1 MAPDWTGASA
11 ALTRAERIL
20 VVTHLEP
27 DGDAIGSLLGLAY
40 GLRSLGKDVTAAVDG
55 GVPAFLG
62 FLPGAGE
69 VRSKLDEGS
78 WDLLISTDASD
89 ESRSG
94 EVGRYGM
101 SNSRTVVNL
110 DHHATNTYFGDIHL
124 VAPEAV
130 SATELVYLW
139 WKHLG
144 VTFDSAV
151 AQALLLGLV
160 TDTLGFRTSNVN
172 AGTLKIAQELMSAG
186 ASLTEIT
193 ARTLDRR
200 TYAELNLW
208 KHALPSV
215 EMAGQVLHATVRQN
229 DLIAL
234 GLEDATDVGLV
245 SFLIQVE
252 EAMIA
257 VVFKEKSEDE
267 IKISM
272 RSKRGFDV
280 AQVALMLG
288 GGGHAQASGA
298 TVRGAL
304 EDVRERVL
312 DLLQQAV
319 QSGSLRIV

>member
-1 MAPDWTGASA
+1 MMLDWVGANA
-11 ALTRAERIL
+11 ALDAAARIL

-27 DGDAIGSLLGLAY
+27 DGDAIGSLLGLVY

-62 FLPGAGE
+62 FLPGVDE
-69 VRSKLDEGS
+69 VQSKLGEGD
-78 WDLLISTDASD
+78 WDLMISTDASD
-89 ESRSG
+89 EGRSG
-94 EVGRYGM
+94 DVGRYGM
-101 SNSRTVVNL
+101 AHSRVVVNL

-130 SATELVYLW
+130 SATEVVYQW
-139 WKHLG
+139 WRNRDVVIAPH
-144 VTFDSAV
+144 V

-172 AGTLKIAQELMSAG
+172 TGTLRIAQELMNAG

-200 TYAELNLW
+200 TFDELNLW
-208 KHALPSV
+208 KRALPSA
-215 EMAGQVLHATVRQN
+215 EMAGQVLHATVHQS
-229 DLIAL
+229 DLIDL
-234 GLEDATDVGLV
+234 GLEDTTDAGLV
-245 SFLIQVE
+245 SLLIQVE

-257 VVFKEKSEDE
+257 VVFKEKSADE

-280 AQVALMLG
+280 AQVAQMLG
-288 GGGHAQASGA
+288 GGGHTQASGA
-298 TVRGAL
+298 TVRGTL
-304 EDVRERVL
+304 EDVRGLVL
-312 DLLQQAV
+312 DLLNQAA

>member
-1 MAPDWTGASA
+1 MAPDWAGASA
-11 ALTRAERIL
+11 ALSTAERVL

-27 DGDAIGSLLGLAY
+27 DGDAIGSLLGLMC

-62 FLPGAGE
+62 FLPGTDE

-94 EVGRYGM
+94 EVGRYGF

-124 VAPEAV
+124 VAPDAV
-130 SATELVYLW
+130 SATQVVYDWL
-139 WKHLG
+139 KQLG
-144 VTFDSAV
+144 VMV
-151 AQALLLGLV
+151 NPPMAQALLLGLV

-200 TYAELNLW
+200 TYDELNLW
-208 KHALPSV
+208 KRALPTV

-229 DLIAL
+229 DFIAL
-234 GLEDATDVGLV
+234 GLEDATDAGLV

-257 VVFKEKSEDE
+257 VVFKEKSVDE

-280 AQVALMLG
+280 AQVALRLG

-304 EDVRERVL
+304 EDVRGRVL